1 MNNQYIQSFS
11 QYYLFLFNNVE
22 NLELAYNDI
31 HDFNTSSE
39 TGFGINSGIGGN
51 RTDMGEY
58 NLHPSGSTTIGMTNK
73 DSTTEQTT
81 HATIGAGNITVG
93 GDTNPELAGLNRD
106 VDNSQEITRDEIT
119 GALDGSVT
127 VDNRVFTESGRDQIA
142 DQHEN
147 LVDNIDQTLKDAW
160 NLPNTLMGAA
170 WGLAGMTVSD
180 NVTHYYD
187 DENRVHIFEN
197 NPLGVKGKAA
207 TLGNVINFMEGSGK
221 PTDVIRSYDYNEN
234 KNWRPI
240 TDNDRVIFLN
250 HELKHR
256 DQGQYLGPLFL
267 PVYGISGGASSSNW
281 MEQQADKAGNEAYKL
296 QLNKGK

>member
-142 DQHEN
+142 DKY
-147 LVDNIDQTLKDAW
+147 IDGCR
-160 NLPNTLMGAA
+160 MGLG
-170 WGLAGMTVSD
+170 W
-180 NVTHYYD
+180 YD
-187 DENRVHIFEN
+187 R
-197 NPLGVKGKAA
+197 
-207 TLGNVINFMEGSGK
+207 
-221 PTDVIRSYDYNEN
+221 
-234 KNWRPI
+234 
-240 TDNDRVIFLN
+240 
-250 HELKHR
+250 
-256 DQGQYLGPLFL
+256 Q
-267 PVYGISGGASSSNW
+267 
-281 MEQQADKAGNEAYKL
+281 
-296 QLNKGK
+296 